1 MRDIMQNPI
10 RKTFIDSITEYL
22 LDTGK
27 NIANLASPTSILK
40 ASLDNIENK
49 NEEEFINSVL
59 SNLVNIDIQSLDAVR
74 SLNRLY
80 KSLLVIS
87 KATTQEKIDRFIE
100 LTVNGIIAQEQ
111 LSDEDYELFVN
122 IVDELTD
129 QEFLILHTINKFELP
144 HIGETINN
152 PLSNQIS
159 EQLIAS
165 LNMDEDLFKSYVSR
179 LKAKGLILSI
189 PGGFISHNTP
199 FFINIVDG
207 NISVLYKK
215 LIEFLE
221 KEY

>member
-1 MRDIMQNPI
+1 MQNPI

-129 QEFLILHTINKFELP
+129 QEFLILHTINEFELP
-144 HIGETINN
+144 HIGETK
-152 PLSNQIS
+152 LASN
-159 EQLIAS
+159 
-165 LNMDEDLFKSYVSR
+165 
-179 LKAKGLILSI
+179 
-189 PGGFISHNTP
+189 
-199 FFINIVDG
+199 
-207 NISVLYKK
+207 
-215 LIEFLE
+215 
-221 KEY
+221 

>member
-1 MRDIMQNPI
+1 M
-10 RKTFIDSITEYL
+10 
-22 LDTGK
+22 
-27 NIANLASPTSILK
+27 
-40 ASLDNIENK
+40 
-49 NEEEFINSVL
+49 
-59 SNLVNIDIQSLDAVR
+59 
-74 SLNRLY
+74 
-80 KSLLVIS
+80 
-87 KATTQEKIDRFIE
+87 
-100 LTVNGIIAQEQ
+100 
-111 LSDEDYELFVN
+111 N

-129 QEFLILHTINKFELP
+129 QEFLILHTINEFELP

-189 PGGFISHNTP
+189 PGGFISHYTP